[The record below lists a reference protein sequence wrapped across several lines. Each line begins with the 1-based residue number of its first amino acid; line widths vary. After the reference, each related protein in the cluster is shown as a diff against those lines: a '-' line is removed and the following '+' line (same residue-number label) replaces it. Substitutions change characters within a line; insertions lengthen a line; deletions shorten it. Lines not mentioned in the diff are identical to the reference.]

1 MNELRVALRRS
12 ARKKA
17 DDEND
22 DENDDDEKSTPFAHR
37 RRCNRRFGT
46 DMDEWLEK
54 ARKGGD
60 GWRTRENVVDGLLPF
75 LAAEYETAK
84 REALVFSSRKEF
96 EDTEE
101 EEEEEEGAQK
111 NALLRKISNAKLK
124 AMYDEFFDVYGD
136 LLAMND
142 VKRDKEMFLE
152 WLESKVCSA
161 SEGRSTRVGRETIP
175 SLHLNAVFG
184 SEKETTKKD
193 DVQSYLRKRNESL
206 RKFRVMKSRALYECC
221 DDERSVSTRSKFLAI
236 VLEGFRHATNEN
248 LLHDTFFPR
257 DPPSSLAPSQKSK
270 QRELDQE
277 EKEKE
282 EEPLCFNNKIYLT
295 LRAFCSEPTNAAV
308 VERCYKSEHVKSPC
322 ARRILRLCAEGCF
335 DSEKYEYIA
344 SARKCNDHTLRTM
357 GDAVTKCKIV
367 HGKEYVC
374 VRWMCRSKFEV
385 NDVARKAFQD
395 VYAEVTA
402 LEILRD
408 CDKKISVIEDD
419 ISVSY
424 SFGTLRDYGACED
437 FLCVATDW
445 VDGIG
450 LNNWRSNLRENGK
463 KDGDE
468 VNNNDGKLLLSF
480 AKTMLHMIVDMHEKD
495 VVHFD
500 LKPEHFILS
509 TRREEEGTKYAITLI
524 DFGECAVYD
533 GSDKVKGTS
542 RARGTEIYHAP
553 EMLLIDETKIR
564 RTLLEPHNDEDDNSN
579 AAVVDGKK
587 CDCYAL
593 GVALCE
599 LFFNNSP
606 NRHAY
611 EESGFLGMLNTVAG
625 DENAYSKM
633 LRDDILAPN
642 ASSLQRRPL
651 FEENVANWLLQT
663 LLVRDPRKR
672 ASARDA
678 LEMFSEVMR
687 NNNKWCHGM

>member
-12 ARKKA
+12 ARKRA

-22 DENDDDEKSTPFAHR
+22 DENDDDEKSTPFSHR

-96 EDTEE
+96 EDEE

-367 HGKEYVC
+367 QGK
-374 VRWMCRSKFEV
+374 S
-385 NDVARKAFQD
+385 
-395 VYAEVTA
+395 T
-402 LEILRD
+402 
-408 CDKKISVIEDD
+408 
-419 ISVSY
+419 
-424 SFGTLRDYGACED
+424 
-437 FLCVATDW
+437 
-445 VDGIG
+445 
-450 LNNWRSNLRENGK
+450 
-463 KDGDE
+463 
-468 VNNNDGKLLLSF
+468 F
-480 AKTMLHMIVDMHEKD
+480 A
-495 VVHFD
+495 
-500 LKPEHFILS
+500 
-509 TRREEEGTKYAITLI
+509 
-524 DFGECAVYD
+524 
-533 GSDKVKGTS
+533 
-542 RARGTEIYHAP
+542 
-553 EMLLIDETKIR
+553 
-564 RTLLEPHNDEDDNSN
+564 
-579 AAVVDGKK
+579 
-587 CDCYAL
+587 
-593 GVALCE
+593 
-599 LFFNNSP
+599 
-606 NRHAY
+606 
-611 EESGFLGMLNTVAG
+611 
-625 DENAYSKM
+625 
-633 LRDDILAPN
+633 
-642 ASSLQRRPL
+642 
-651 FEENVANWLLQT
+651 
-663 LLVRDPRKR
+663 
-672 ASARDA
+672 
-678 LEMFSEVMR
+678 
-687 NNNKWCHGM
+687 